1 MIHFS
6 IDPAYRKLNIQ
17 KLLKKAAE
25 VALIRDGNG
34 MGDLTLVLTG
44 DKKIK
49 VLNKQFRGI
58 DLPTDV
64 LSFPTEKS
72 KKRPGYLGDVI
83 ISVPRAKVQAKEVG
97 HSLNDE
103 LTLLVVHGVLHL
115 LGYDHSELEGKA
127 KMWKAQEAILREL
140 GVSLDVDLAV
150 ASYSHH

>member
-6 IDPAYRKLNIQ
+6 VDPVYRKLNIQ

-25 VALIRDGNG
+25 IALIREGNG

-49 VLNKQFRGI
+49 RLNKQFRGI
-58 DLPTDV
+58 DTPTDV
-64 LSFPTEKS
+64 LSFPTESRQK
-72 KKRPGYLGDVI
+72 GEHYLGDVI
-83 ISVPRAKVQAKEVG
+83 ISVPRAKDQAKEAG

-103 LTLLVVHGVLHL
+103 LTLLAVHGVLHL
-115 LGYDHSELEGKA
+115 LGYDHADPAGKVE
-127 KMWKAQEAILREL
+127 MWKTQGAILREL
-140 GVSLDVDLAV
+140 GIGLDVDLAV